1 MESNRSA
8 PRGGRKIRPRG
19 PRRWGYRALLEALEP
34 RLLLA
39 AVLTYH
45 NDNASTGQNLS
56 ETTLST
62 ADVNPTQF
70 GKLHSVALDG
80 AAYAQ
85 PLYVPGVAVGGQG
98 THNVTYVATEHDSLY
113 AIDADTGALLWKD
126 SFINS
131 GAGVTTV
138 PSGDVN
144 STDIVPEIGI
154 SSTPVIDGGTGT
166 LYLVAKT
173 KEVVGGVNHY
183 VQRLHAID
191 ITSGAEKLG
200 GPAVIADTSYSGGN
214 YTFNSGPSVAGT
226 GAGSVGGVVHF
237 NALRQSQR
245 IALTEANGNIYMAWA
260 SHGDNG
266 PYQGWVVGYNAS
278 TLALSAVFNAA
289 PNGSDAGIWE
299 SQGRLSVDSGG
310 NIYLES
316 GNGTFDTTLNAQ
328 GFPAKGDYG
337 DSFVKIAP
345 DSSTPAN
352 PNINGW
358 GLKVVD
364 YFTPSNQAALS
375 GGDADIGSGG
385 PLLLPDSAGSAAH
398 PHLLVGG
405 GKEGRIYLI
414 DRDNMGHFDPNADHV
429 VQETGAHAIGGV
441 FDTPAY
447 YNGTIYYGAVGDNVK
462 AFAVANAGFNP
473 TPTSKSPNSIG
484 FTGTSPSIS
493 ANGSSNGIV
502 WALDSGAFG
511 RGGPAVL
518 YAYDASNLSGE
529 LYNSSQAANS
539 RDQAGAAAKFTVPT
553 VVNGK
558 VYVTGASSLT
568 IYGELVAAKFSAHV
582 HFQSDPTEVPAGYVP
597 DTGQAYGPRGNG
609 LTYGW
614 NADNTANMRDRDA
627 ANSPDELHDGV
638 GQMQK
643 PSNPNASWSIAV
655 PNGTY
660 TVHVLAGDPSFID
673 SVFKTAVNGVLA
685 VSGTPNTSTHWFDGT
700 VTITV
705 TTGSIVVSNAA
716 GANNNKIDVIDIT
729 QTAAAV
735 ASAPAAVVTPIQPST
750 APPVVAT
757 AVAVIPTTVGVPSP
771 VGYPSGPRP
780 FAAAARLRGSAS
792 GGPVGSG
799 AARRTLVADT
809 FPGTRPGTSTDF

>member
-1 MESNRSA
+1 MGSNRSA
-8 PRGGRKIRPRG
+8 PRGGREIRLWG
-19 PRRWGYRALLEALEP
+19 PRRWGYGPPLEALEP

-56 ETTLST
+56 ETTLT
-62 ADVNPTQF
+62 PGDVNPTQF
-70 GKLHSVALDG
+70 GKLQSVALDG
-80 AAYAQ
+80 YAYAQ
-85 PLYVPGVAVGGQG
+85 PLYVPGVAVSGQG

-126 SFINS
+126 SFINP

-138 PSGDVN
+138 PSGDVK

-154 SSTPVIDGGTGT
+154 SGTPVIDGGTGT

-237 NALRQSQR
+237 NALRQSER

-278 TLALSAVFNAA
+278 NLALSAVFNAA

-310 NIYLES
+310 NIYLET

-328 GFPAKGDYG
+328 GFPSKGDYG
-337 DSFVKIAP
+337 DAFLKIAP

-364 YFTPSNQAALS
+364 YFTPSNQATLS
-375 GGDADIGSGG
+375 SGDADLGSGG

-429 VQETGAHAIGGV
+429 VQETGAHAIGSV

-447 YNGTIYYGAVGDNVK
+447 FNGAIYYGAVNDNVK
-462 AFAVANAGFNP
+462 AFAVANAAFNP

-493 ANGSSNGIV
+493 ANGSSNAIV
-502 WALDSGAFG
+502 WALDSHAFG
-511 RGGPAVL
+511 SGGPAVL
-518 YAYDASNLSGE
+518 YAYDASNLSSE
-529 LYNSSQAANS
+529 LYNSSQAANN

-568 IYGELVAAKFSAHV
+568 IYGELAAAKFSAHV

-597 DTGQAYGPRGNG
+597 DTGQVYGPRGNG

-638 GQMQK
+638 GQLQK
-643 PSNPNASWSIAV
+643 PSDPNASWSIAV

-685 VSGTPNTSTHWFDGT
+685 VSGTPTASTHWFDGT
-700 VTITV
+700 VTVTV

-716 GANNNKIDVIDIT
+716 GANNNKIDAIDIT

-735 ASAPAAVVTPIQPST
+735 AVAPAAVVTPIQPST
-750 APPVVAT
+750 TPPVVAT
-757 AVAVIPTTVGVPSP
+757 AVAVIPTPVGVPSP
-771 VGYPSGPRP
+771 VGHPSGPRP
-780 FAAAARLRGSAS
+780 IAAAARLPRSIP

-799 AARRTLVADT
+799 VPRRTLVADT
-809 FPGTRPGTSTDF
+809 SPGTRPGTSATF